1 MTELKDRP
9 KLDPAGCLVLVFNYT
24 GDRLNFGL
32 ATEQARREGRKVG
45 NWGKFPLGFSM
56 GACYWEEVPKDVV
69 LRKVS
74 EECQLP
80 FVGDSLSKRQL
91 FLAGVLVLVINYTG
105 DRIHFGLATE
115 RARREGI
122 KVDPHSPA
130 TPVFTFPFSVSLS
143 PTFPFFSLPFLLPT
157 SV

>member
-1 MTELKDRP
+1 M
-9 KLDPAGCLVLVFNYT
+9 
-24 GDRLNFGL
+24 
-32 ATEQARREGRKVG
+32 G

-80 FVGDSLSKRQL
+80 FIGDTLSKRQL

-122 KVDPHSPA
+122 KVDKHSPA

-157 SV
+157 QLFLFE